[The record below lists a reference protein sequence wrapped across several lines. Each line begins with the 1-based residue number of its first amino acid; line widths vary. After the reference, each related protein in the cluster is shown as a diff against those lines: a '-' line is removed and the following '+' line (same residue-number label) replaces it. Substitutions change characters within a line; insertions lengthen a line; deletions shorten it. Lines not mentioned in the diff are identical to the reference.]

1 MLPGG
6 ASIQRKSHLDG
17 GGRATQAHGRG
28 REYKVGGKRSFRNYQ
43 GREGAPIALEDELVK
58 FLKKNLDVFAWSH
71 EDIPRIDGDV
81 IEHRLNVDP
90 IKKPIQQ
97 KRRLFALEWNKV
109 VMEEVEKLLTAGFI

>member
-1 MLPGG
+1 MVEEEPPKPMEEAENIELVEGDP
-6 ASIQRKSHLDG
+6 SE
-17 GGRATQAHGRG
+17 TT
-28 REYKVGGKRSFRNYQ
+28 KVGKELQSS
-43 GREGAPIALEDELVK
+43 LKDELVK

-97 KRRLFALEWNKV
+97 KRWLFALEWNKV